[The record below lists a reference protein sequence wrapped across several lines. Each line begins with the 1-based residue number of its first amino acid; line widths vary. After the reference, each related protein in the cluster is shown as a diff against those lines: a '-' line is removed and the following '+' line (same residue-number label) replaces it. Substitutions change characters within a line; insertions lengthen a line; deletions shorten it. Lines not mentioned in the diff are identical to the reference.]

1 MRIGIDARPLS
12 RQRTG
17 IGNYLKG
24 LVDLLPQIAPEHSYF
39 LYSNRSIDLPIA
51 EAAFQHRVDHAFGW
65 CPGSFWLLGRGAR
78 LARPDALDIY
88 WATNAIL
95 PPRLPP
101 GVLKVVTVYDMV
113 WLRCPETTS
122 RYNLLVQTL
131 CAKEAIT
138 KADII
143 VVISRSTG
151 DELKDRMGVSH
162 HKIRLIYPGIPPV
175 YFPQDPSRAA
185 AYISEKYS
193 VPIRYM
199 ATVGSVEPRKNL
211 KVLVD
216 ALTLLKRNGQLDC
229 PLLVAGASGW
239 RNSELFRQIR
249 LAGLSDNEI
258 KFMGYLPDADLPQF
272 YAGAQVFLFPTLY
285 EGFGLPPVEAMA
297 CGTPV
302 IASDSQC
309 MPEVLD
315 DAAILLPATAADSF
329 ATAIVRVLGDQLLR
343 RDLRRKGI
351 QRAQNFRFEKSV
363 RELLDIFENRVQP
376 TTMTTEHSDATV

>member
-17 IGNYLKG
+17 IGNYVKG
-24 LVDLLPQIAPEHSYF
+24 LVELLPRLAPEHSYF

-51 EAAFQHRVDHAFGW
+51 EAAVQRRVDHAWGW

-88 WATNAIL
+88 WATNAVL

-101 GVLKVVTVYDMV
+101 AVLKVVTVYDMV

-143 VVISRSTG
+143 VVISLSTG
-151 DELKDRMGVSH
+151 DELKERMGVSD
-162 HKIRLIYPGIPPV
+162 HKIRLIYPGISPIYRPL
-175 YFPQDPSRAA
+175 DPSGAA

-216 ALTLLKRNGQLDC
+216 ALTILKRNGQLDC

-239 RNSELFRQIR
+239 RNSELFQQIR

-315 DAAILLPATAADSF
+315 DAAILLPPTAADSF

-343 RDLRRKGI
+343 RDLRGKGI
-351 QRAQNFRFEKSV
+351 QRAQNFRFDKSV
-363 RELLDIFENRVQP
+363 RQLLDIFEDRVQP
-376 TTMTTEHSDATV
+376 TMTTEHSDATV